1 MSKRTWIVV
10 ADRRNA
16 RFYFHGGPGEPL
28 HGAGPVAVEFP
39 AVNEPA
45 DRPGRVHERA
55 GQGRHGVEMPTHPK
69 SAELA
74 IAGRAI
80 AEALERGASENAYDR
95 IVIAATPELLGAIRP
110 ELATV
115 VQQKDIIELRHRL
128 VQLSDEELAA
138 RLDEEDVIGKV
149 RV

>member
-1 MSKRTWIVV
+1 
-10 ADRRNA
+10 
-16 RFYFHGGPGEPL
+16 
-28 HGAGPVAVEFP
+28 
-39 AVNEPA
+39 
-45 DRPGRVHERA
+45 
-55 GQGRHGVEMPTHPK
+55 MPTHPK